1 MRIRTLP
8 FMAKTILLTASFA
21 LAPVMMFNVLSQ
33 SAAAAEDDKG
43 NDESAAA
50 SEVNAEE
57 IGYFLGISMGQ
68 QMAQSGITVADF
80 DQESMME
87 GFVDGMNKKDSKL
100 TDDQLKAT
108 QEKLTALLQ
117 VRRQA
122 IVDGMKAEGEAYL
135 AANKEK
141 EGVKSL
147 KSGLQYKVIEPGDG
161 ESPTATDTVKVHYTG
176 KLING
181 KTFDSSV
188 ARGEPATFRV
198 GQVIPGWQEGIQ
210 KMKVGA
216 KWMLYIPSDLAYGA
230 NGSPG
235 AIGPHQVLVFEVELL
250 EIM

>member
-8 FMAKTILLTASFA
+8 FMAKTVLLTASIT
-21 LAPVMMFNVLSQ
+21 LAPAMTSVVMSQ
-33 SAAAAEDDKG
+33 DAAKKEKAAET
-43 NDESAAA
+43 AAKPTPQ
-50 SEVNAEE
+50 S

-68 QMAQSGITVADF
+68 QMAQSGIAIGDF
-80 DQESMME
+80 DQKSMME
-87 GFVDGMNKKDSKL
+87 GFVDGMNKKDSGL
-100 TDDQLKAT
+100 TDEQLKAT

-117 VRRQA
+117 ERREA
-122 IVDGMKAEGEAYL
+122 MVEGMKAEGVAFL
-135 AANKEK
+135 AANKGK
-141 EGVKSL
+141 EGVKTL
-147 KSGLQYKVIEPGDG
+147 ESGLQYKIIKAGEG
-161 ESPTATDTVKVHYTG
+161 ESPAKTDTVKVHYTG

-188 ARGEPATFRV
+188 TRGEPATFRV

-230 NGSPG
+230 NGSAG

-250 EIM
+250 EII

>member
-8 FMAKTILLTASFA
+8 SMAKTALLTASIA
-21 LAPVMMFNVLSQ
+21 LAPMMTSDVMSQ
-33 SAAAAEDDKG
+33 DDAKAAPAAKP
-43 NDESAAA
+43 NPKS
-50 SEVNAEE
+50 

-68 QMAQSGITVADF
+68 QMAQSGIAIGDF
-80 DQESMME
+80 DQKSMME
-87 GFVDGMNKKDSKL
+87 GFVDGMNKKDSRL
-100 TDDQLKAT
+100 GDDELKTT
-108 QEKLTALLQ
+108 QESLTALLQ
-117 VRRQA
+117 ERRESM
-122 IVDGMKAEGEAYL
+122 VEGMKAEGVAFL

-141 EGVKSL
+141 EGVKTTD
-147 KSGLQYKVIEPGDG
+147 SGLQYKVVKAGEG
-161 ESPTATDTVKVHYTG
+161 ESPSETDTVKVHYTG

-188 ARGEPATFRV
+188 QRGQPATFRV
-198 GQVIPGWQEGIQ
+198 GQVIKGWQEGIQ
-210 KMKVGA
+210 KMKTGG